1 MKVPISLF
9 NNVVVFYVAEQSLIK
24 SGFRG
29 WSGCTTYVKG
39 KGTVFRFEESG
50 SSDIDHAEAEKRYR
64 KIRFRDS
71 FSAFIFV

>member
-9 NNVVVFYVAEQSLIK
+9 NNVVVFYVAEQSMIK

-29 WSGCTTYVKG
+29 WSGYTTYVKG
-39 KGTVFRFEESG
+39 KVFRFEESG